1 MIQTKEQQQK
11 MSQKHTLEYILYI
24 AMHIIYPSR
33 MFLTYKE
40 IATIKLNGIIKENFI
55 NEETAF

>member
-1 MIQTKEQQQK
+1 

-24 AMHIIYPSR
+24 AIHIIYPSR
-33 MFLTYKE
+33 RFLTYKE
-40 IATIKLNGIIKENFI
+40 IATIKLSGNIKENFI